1 MQQHVLEATDPRVL
15 GRRLQAARKARHLTQ
30 QQVAE
35 SLAVAR
41 TTITALE
48 KGERRT
54 RPSELIQLARLYGR
68 PVSQLVGP
76 REFREDFSVQFRAA
90 VAGAETRQAQ
100 NELEQAIQSFQGLC
114 EDYLY
119 LERLNGAPIRRS
131 YPSQYLI
138 SGVSPE
144 VAAEDVA
151 SSERNR
157 LGIGDG
163 PILNFRE
170 ILEDDV
176 GVRVFY
182 TELPSRVAGL
192 FAYTDD
198 LGGCIAVNSRH
209 PEERRRWSMAHEYGH
224 FLTSR
229 FRSEVT
235 MLTTYERVP
244 AGERFADAF
253 ARCMLMPAVGLR
265 RRFNEA
271 LRASGGN
278 VTVAEV
284 YRLAN
289 YYSVSVPAMML
300 RMEELRL
307 LPGGAWER
315 LRDRGHRVR
324 EAREQLGLVSQS
336 HGDNRLPIRYQLL
349 AVRAYEEGKLTE
361 GEFAN
366 ILRVD
371 RVSARTMVWRL
382 THSPDLV
389 DEGNG
394 EYLSLPL
401 ANVVK
406 GRDT

>member
-15 GRRLQAARKARHLTQ
+15 GRRLQVARKARHLTQ

-198 LGGCIAVNSRH
+198 LGGCVAVNSRH

-224 FLTSR
+224 FLASR
-229 FRSEVT
+229 FRSDVSI
-235 MLTTYERVP
+235 LATYERVP

-336 HGDNRLPIRYQLL
+336 HDDSRLPIRYQLL

-361 GEFAN
+361 GEFAK

-371 RVSARTMVWRL
+371 RVSARRMVRRL
-382 THSPDLV
+382 THSPDLL
-389 DEGNG
+389 DEGKVG
-394 EYLSLPL
+394 SLSLNL
-401 ANVVK
+401 ASIVTGQNS
-406 GRDT
+406 

>member
-15 GRRLQAARKARHLTQ
+15 GRRLRAARKARHLTQ
-30 QQVAE
+30 QQVAD
-35 SLAVAR
+35 SLELAR
-41 TTITALE
+41 TTVTALE
-48 KGERRT
+48 KGERRI
-54 RPSELIQLARLYGR
+54 RPNELIRLASLYGR
-68 PVSQLVGP
+68 SVNQLVGP
-76 REFREDFSVQFRAA
+76 REFQEDFSVQFRAA
-90 VAGAETRQAQ
+90 VAGAESQEAQ
-100 NELEQAIQSFQGLC
+100 DELEQAIQDFQGLC
-114 EDYLY
+114 EDYLH
-119 LERLNGAPIRRS
+119 LERLNGASTGRS
-131 YPSQYLI
+131 YPSQYPI
-138 SGVSPE
+138 DGVPPK

-151 SSERNR
+151 WSERSR

-163 PILNFRE
+163 PILNLRDM
-170 ILEDDV
+170 LETDV

-182 TELPSRVAGL
+182 TELPLPVAGL
-192 FAYTDD
+192 FAYTEE
-198 LGGCIAVNSRH
+198 LGGCIAVNSMH
-209 PEERRRWSMAHEYGH
+209 PEERRRWSLAHEYGH

-229 FRSEVT
+229 FRSEVA
-235 MLTTYERVP
+235 MLATFERVP

-253 ARCMLMPAVGLR
+253 ARCLLMPSVGLR

-307 LPGGAWER
+307 LPSGAWVR
-315 LRDRGHRVR
+315 LRGRGLRVR
-324 EAREQLGLVSQS
+324 EAREQLGLAARSR
-336 HGDNRLPIRYQLL
+336 DDRRLPIRYQLL

-366 ILRVD
+366 VLRVD
-371 RVSARTMVWRL
+371 RVSARRIARSL
-382 THSPDLV
+382 THSPDLG
-389 DEGNG
+389 DPGNA
-394 EYLSLPL
+394 ENLSLPL
-401 ANVVK
+401 ASIVN

>member
-15 GRRLQAARKARHLTQ
+15 GRRLRAARKARHLTQ

-35 SLAVAR
+35 SLELAR

-48 KGERRT
+48 KGERRI
-54 RPSELIQLARLYGR
+54 RPNELIRLARLYGR

-76 REFREDFSVQFRAA
+76 REFREDFGVQFRAA

-100 NELEQAIQSFQGLC
+100 NELEQAIQSFQRLC
-114 EDYLY
+114 EDYLH

-131 YPSQYLI
+131 YPSQYSI

-144 VAAEDVA
+144 IAAEDVA

-163 PILNFRE
+163 AILNLRE
-170 ILEDDV
+170 TLEDDV
-176 GVRVFY
+176 GVRVFF

-229 FRSEVT
+229 FRSEVSI
-235 MLTTYERVP
+235 LATYERVP

-315 LRDRGHRVR
+315 LRDRGFKVR
-324 EAREQLGLVSQS
+324 EAQEELGLPPRP
-336 HGDNRLPIRYQLL
+336 HDDRLLPIRYELL
-349 AVRAYEEGKLTE
+349 AVRAFEEENLSE
-361 GEFAN
+361 GELAN
-366 ILRVD
+366 LLRVD
-371 RVSARTMVWRL
+371 RVSARRMVRRF

-389 DEGNG
+389 DEGKVG
-394 EYLSLPL
+394 SLSLNL
-401 ANVVK
+401 ASIVTGQNS
-406 GRDT
+406 

>member
-15 GRRLQAARKARHLTQ
+15 GRRLRAARKARHLTQ

-35 SLAVAR
+35 SLELAR

-48 KGERRT
+48 KGERRI
-54 RPSELIQLARLYGR
+54 RPNELIRLARLYGR

-76 REFREDFSVQFRAA
+76 REFREDFGVQFRAA

-100 NELEQAIQSFQGLC
+100 NELEQAIQSFQRLC
-114 EDYLY
+114 EDYLH

-131 YPSQYLI
+131 YPSQYSI

-144 VAAEDVA
+144 IAAEDVA

-163 PILNFRE
+163 AILNLRE
-170 ILEDDV
+170 TLEDDV
-176 GVRVFY
+176 GVRVFF

-229 FRSEVT
+229 FRSEVSI
-235 MLTTYERVP
+235 LATYERVP

-336 HGDNRLPIRYQLL
+336 QGDNRLPVRYQLL

-361 GEFAN
+361 GEFAK

-371 RVSARTMVWRL
+371 RVSARRMVRRL

>member
-15 GRRLQAARKARHLTQ
+15 GRRLRAARKARHLTQ

-35 SLAVAR
+35 SLKLAR

-48 KGERRT
+48 KGERRI
-54 RPSELIQLARLYGR
+54 RPNELIRLASLYGR
-68 PVSQLVGP
+68 SVSQLVGP
-76 REFREDFSVQFRAA
+76 REIREDFSVQFRAA

-131 YPSQYLI
+131 YPSQYSI

-144 VAAEDVA
+144 IAAEDVA

-192 FAYTDD
+192 FAYTEE
-198 LGGCIAVNSRH
+198 LGGCIAVNSKH
-209 PEERRRWSMAHEYGH
+209 PEDRRRWSMAHEYGH
-224 FLTSR
+224 FLASR
-229 FRSEVT
+229 FRSDVSI
-235 MLTTYERVP
+235 LATYERVP

-315 LRDRGHRVR
+315 LRDRGFTVR
-324 EAREQLGLVSQS
+324 EVQEELGLLARP
-336 HGDNRLPIRYQLL
+336 HDDRLLPIRYELL
-349 AVRAYEEGKLTE
+349 AVHAFEEENLSE
-361 GEFAN
+361 GELAN
-366 ILRVD
+366 LLRAD
-371 RVSARTMVWRL
+371 RVSARRIVQRL
-382 THSPDLV
+382 THSPHLL
-389 DEGNG
+389 DEGKVG
-394 EYLSLPL
+394 SLSLNL
-401 ANVVK
+401 ASIVTGQNS
-406 GRDT
+406 

>member
-15 GRRLQAARKARHLTQ
+15 GRRLRAARKARHLTQ

-35 SLAVAR
+35 SLKLAR

-48 KGERRT
+48 KGERRI
-54 RPSELIQLARLYGR
+54 RPNELIRLASLYGR
-68 PVSQLVGP
+68 SVSQLVGP
-76 REFREDFSVQFRAA
+76 REIREDFSVQFRAA

-131 YPSQYLI
+131 YPSQYSI

-144 VAAEDVA
+144 IAAEDVA

-192 FAYTDD
+192 FAYTEE
-198 LGGCIAVNSRH
+198 LGGCIAVNSKH
-209 PEERRRWSMAHEYGH
+209 PEDRRRWSMAHEYGH
-224 FLTSR
+224 FLASR
-229 FRSEVT
+229 FRSDVSI
-235 MLTTYERVP
+235 LATYERVP

-315 LRDRGHRVR
+315 LRDRGFTVR
-324 EAREQLGLVSQS
+324 EVQEELGLPPRP
-336 HGDNRLPIRYQLL
+336 HDDRLLPIRYELL
-349 AVRAYEEGKLTE
+349 AVRAFEEENLSE
-361 GEFAN
+361 GELAN
-366 ILRVD
+366 LLRAD
-371 RVSARTMVWRL
+371 RVSARRIVQRL
-382 THSPDLV
+382 THSPHLL
-389 DEGNG
+389 DEGKVG
-394 EYLSLPL
+394 SLSLNL
-401 ANVVK
+401 ASIVTGQNS
-406 GRDT
+406 

>member
-54 RPSELIQLARLYGR
+54 RPSELIQLARLYGGS
-68 PVSQLVGP
+68 VSQLVGP

-144 VAAEDVA
+144 VAAGDVA

-198 LGGCIAVNSRH
+198 LGGCVTVNSRH

-224 FLTSR
+224 FLASR
-229 FRSEVT
+229 FRSDISI
-235 MLTTYERVP
+235 LATYERVP

-253 ARCMLMPAVGLR
+253 AGCLLMPAVGLR

-315 LRDRGHRVR
+315 LRDRGHRVP

-336 HGDNRLPIRYQLL
+336 DGDNRLPIRYQLL

-361 GEFAN
+361 GEFAK

-371 RVSARTMVWRL
+371 RVSARRMVRRL

>member
-54 RPSELIQLARLYGR
+54 QPSELIQLARLYGR

-76 REFREDFSVQFRAA
+76 REYREDFSVQFRAA
-90 VAGAETRQAQ
+90 VAGAETRHAQ

-119 LERLNGAPIRRS
+119 LERLNGGPIRRS

-157 LGIGDG
+157 LGMGDG
-163 PILNFRE
+163 PILNLRE
-170 ILEDDV
+170 ILESDV

-198 LGGCIAVNSRH
+198 LGGCVAVNSRH

-224 FLTSR
+224 FLASR
-229 FRSEVT
+229 FRSDVSI
-235 MLTTYERVP
+235 LATYERVP

-336 HGDNRLPIRYQLL
+336 HDDSRLPIRYQLL

-361 GEFAN
+361 GEFAK

-371 RVSARTMVWRL
+371 RVSARRMVRRL
-382 THSPDLV
+382 THSPDLL
-389 DEGNG
+389 DEGKVG
-394 EYLSLPL
+394 SLSLNL
-401 ANVVK
+401 ASIVTGQNS
-406 GRDT
+406 

>member
-15 GRRLQAARKARHLTQ
+15 GRRLRAARKARHLTQ

-35 SLAVAR
+35 SLELAR

-48 KGERRT
+48 KGERRI
-54 RPSELIQLARLYGR
+54 RPNELIRLASLYGR
-68 PVSQLVGP
+68 SVSQLVGP

-100 NELEQAIQSFQGLC
+100 NELEQAIQSFQRLC

-131 YPSQYLI
+131 YPSQYSI

-144 VAAEDVA
+144 IAAEDVA

-163 PILNFRE
+163 PILNLRGT
-170 ILEDDV
+170 LEDDV
-176 GVRVFY
+176 GVRVFH
-182 TELPSRVAGL
+182 TDLPSRVAGL

-229 FRSEVT
+229 FRSEVSI
-235 MLTTYERVP
+235 LATYERVP

-336 HGDNRLPIRYQLL
+336 QGDNRLPVRYQLL

-361 GEFAN
+361 GEFAK

-371 RVSARTMVWRL
+371 RVSARRMVRRL

>member
-1 MQQHVLEATDPRVL
+1 MRQHVLEGSDPRVL

-30 QQVAE
+30 EEVAKTLE
-35 SLAVAR
+35 LAR
-41 TTITALE
+41 TTIIAQE
-48 KGERRT
+48 QGKRRI
-54 RPSELIQLARLYGR
+54 RPNELIQLARLYGGS
-68 PVSQLVGP
+68 VSQLVGP
-76 REFREDFSVQFRAA
+76 RELREDFSIQFRAA
-90 VAGAETRQAQ
+90 VAGAGTRQAQ
-100 NELEQAIQSFQGLC
+100 EELEQAIQSFHGLC
-114 EDYLY
+114 EDYRR
-119 LERLNGAPIRRS
+119 LERLDGASIARS
-131 YPSQYLI
+131 YPSQYAI
-138 SGVSPE
+138 DGVSPE

-163 PILNFRE
+163 PILNLRE
-170 ILEDDV
+170 ILETEV

-182 TELPSRVAGL
+182 TELPSRVVGL
-192 FAYTDD
+192 FAYTEQ
-198 LGGCIAVNSRH
+198 LGGCIGVNALH
-209 PEERRRWSMAHEYGH
+209 PEERRRWSIAHEYGH

-253 ARCMLMPAVGLR
+253 AGCLLMPAVGLR

-315 LRDRGHRVR
+315 LRDRGHRVP

-336 HGDNRLPIRYQLL
+336 HDDSRLPIRYQLL

-361 GEFAN
+361 GEFAK

-371 RVSARTMVWRL
+371 RVSARRMVRRL

>member
-76 REFREDFSVQFRAA
+76 REYREDFSVQFRAA

-157 LGIGDG
+157 LGMGDG
-163 PILNFRE
+163 PILNLRE
-170 ILEDDV
+170 ILESDV

-198 LGGCIAVNSRH
+198 LGGCVAVNSRH

-224 FLTSR
+224 FLASR
-229 FRSEVT
+229 FRSDVSI
-235 MLTTYERVP
+235 LATYERVP

-315 LRDRGHRVR
+315 LRDRGFTVR
-324 EAREQLGLVSQS
+324 EVQEELGLPARP
-336 HGDNRLPIRYQLL
+336 HDDRLLPIRYELL
-349 AVRAYEEGKLTE
+349 AVRAFEEENLSE
-361 GEFAN
+361 GELAN
-366 ILRVD
+366 LLRAD
-371 RVSARTMVWRL
+371 RVSARRIVQRL
-382 THSPDLV
+382 THSPHLL
-389 DEGNG
+389 DEGKVG
-394 EYLSLPL
+394 SLSLNL
-401 ANVVK
+401 ASIVTGQNS
-406 GRDT
+406 

>member
-15 GRRLQAARKARHLTQ
+15 GRRLRAARKARHLTQ
-30 QQVAE
+30 QEVAE

-54 RPSELIQLARLYGR
+54 RPSELIQLALLYGR

-76 REFREDFSVQFRAA
+76 REIREDFSVQFRAA

-100 NELEQAIQSFQGLC
+100 NELEQAIQNFQGLC
-114 EDYLY
+114 EDYLH
-119 LERLNGAPIRRS
+119 LERLNGAPIRRG

-163 PILNFRE
+163 PIFNLRE
-170 ILEDDV
+170 TLEDDV

-198 LGGCIAVNSRH
+198 LGGCIAVNARH

-253 ARCMLMPAVGLR
+253 AGCLLMPAVGLR

-324 EAREQLGLVSQS
+324 EAREQLGLVSQAHDDS
-336 HGDNRLPIRYQLL
+336 RLPIRYQLL

-361 GEFAN
+361 GEFAK

-371 RVSARTMVWRL
+371 RVSARRMVRRL

-406 GRDT
+406 GRDI